1 MFRLALMLAV
11 ICGWA
16 NGGLQARAAETN
28 LLTAGVTQFTAAY
41 QAWDAAKFLQA
52 CDTFYRAL
60 TNGPVTVTN
69 YYWLGVAEF
78 HRVLHLQNFPGAK
91 TNQSS
96 AASALDAAI
105 AALNQALKLDP
116 KHAEAHAVLG
126 TAYGLKI
133 GDSLVRAAWFG
144 PRVAKHRDQ
153 ALALGPENPRV
164 RYLLGMCQFHT
175 ASKPK
180 DWRETLASLQ
190 QAEKLFESEA
200 KRANASPA
208 PQWGYSSCLTFLGRC
223 FEQLGESARA
233 AEYYQRALR
242 EHPADHLAAAGLRR
256 VAGNN

>member
-1 MFRLALMLAV
+1 MLILAAFCGLAT
-11 ICGWA
+11 
-16 NGGLQARAAETN
+16 GGPRIQAAETN
-28 LLTAGVTQFTAAY
+28 LLAVGVAEFTAAY
-41 QAWDAAKFLQA
+41 QAWDGTKFLRA
-52 CDTFYRAL
+52 RDTFQQAL
-60 TNGPVTVTN
+60 ATSPGTVTN

-78 HRVLHLQNFPGAK
+78 HRVLQAENSPGAS
-91 TNQSS
+91 TNKAL

-180 DWRETLASLQ
+180 EWRETLATLQ

-200 KRANASPA
+200 KHANASPA
-208 PQWGYSSCLTFLGRC
+208 PSWGYSSCLTFAGRC
-223 FEQLGESARA
+223 QEQLGDFARA
-233 AEYYQRALR
+233 AEYYRRALR
-242 EHPADHLAAAGLRR
+242 EHPADHLAAAGLQR
-256 VAGNN
+256 VAAKK